1 MKNSPEQLFQILSH
15 PDFLAMKGLDG
26 EVPIF
31 IQTYHPGE
39 EDKME
44 QTVAAIMARLKNEG
58 ISVAVVDLFDM
69 VLDLLSSAGRLER
82 AIESESALSKV
93 KMLGML
99 NSVADPKTRLIP
111 RLSRIIGV
119 TDIKVSLIKGVGHV
133 YPFLRT
139 HTILECLQ
147 PAMMKHPVIMFF
159 PGEYTHE
166 ESGASQLRLF
176 GPLIDPPQS
185 HRFTKPYYRAFN
197 LDHYRINQ

>member
-15 PDFLAMKGLDG
+15 PDFLAMKGLAN

-31 IQTYHPGE
+31 IKTYHPGN

-44 QTVAAIMARLKNEG
+44 QTVATIIARLRKEG
-58 ISVAVVDLFDM
+58 ISVAVVDLFDL
-69 VLDLLSSAGRLER
+69 VLDLLSSSGRLDK
-82 AIESESALSKV
+82 AIESEPAMPKR
-93 KMLGML
+93 KMLEML
-99 NSVADPKTRLIP
+99 NNVADPKTRLIP
-111 RLSRIIGV
+111 RLSQIIGV
-119 TDIKVSLIKGVGHV
+119 PDIKVSLIKGVGHV

-139 HTILECLQ
+139 HTILESLQ
-147 PAMMKHPVIMFF
+147 PAMMKHPVVMFF

-176 GPLIDPPQS
+176 GQLIDPPQS
-185 HRFTKPYYRAFN
+185 HRFTRAYYRAFN